1 MLIKVTKKS
10 LEFYGRD
17 IVYVGNGVLDHLLA
31 YQTRF
36 AYNAGMFHNWDA
48 FNIYGVIIVVG
59 GRNLP
64 GRPAEGAA
72 EYGKKADAIFK
83 DINIY
88 GRERQEKIE
97 QLLYQFCKLNG
108 GF

>member
-1 MLIKVTKKS
+1 
-10 LEFYGRD
+10 
-17 IVYVGNGVLDHLLA
+17 
-31 YQTRF
+31 
-36 AYNAGMFHNWDA
+36 MFHNWDA

-64 GRPAEGAA
+64 GRPAESAK

-83 DINIY
+83 DNYISWQ
-88 GRERQEKIE
+88 ERQEKIE
-97 QLLYQFCKLNG
+97 QLLYKFCQLNG